1 MYSNSSIPWSHGR
14 ARKVGQRDF
23 VLGRP
28 SLIRSFGWS
37 RAWESEGGLRKV
49 CLLREVSSYRDLQ
62 YKVGTTGLVPVR
74 YR

>member
-1 MYSNSSIPWSHGR
+1 MEPWYLSR

-37 RAWESEGGLRKV
+37 RAWESEGIKECLFIEGGFVLRG
-49 CLLREVSSYRDLQ
+49 LQ

-74 YR
+74 HR